1 VSLAISLTYERQGV
15 NLRAGLN
22 ANTQGFDA
30 SLFRPEFGNEVVHG
44 KIFVDRKAVRF
55 VAEGFS
61 EEIPTDLVK
70 VTLEKDG
77 ERVYFTDPRR
87 PDQSIFTPDHS
98 ILEHPTTWQSEA
110 IRSQVT
116 VTLGRRELSRRLRIT
131 AYFLASCVLLVMI
144 ASWSFGAMVRSVAKR
159 IPPSWEQKFGD
170 ETLAKVRKRFVFED
184 DSNRV
189 AQIAAAAAPLIEVL
203 PPDQRNLKFYI
214 VQTEIPN
221 AFALPGGHVAITT
234 GLLDM
239 VDRPEQLLGV
249 LAHEMAHVTQK
260 HFAQKAVTAAGP
272 VAVFGV
278 FLHSDSGLMNVM
290 TIGSGLLVL
299 QGFSKEY
306 ETEADEVGWDYLV
319 KARIDPHGM
328 IEMFQKFQSWQSA
341 RTVIRLPEAF
351 ESHPDLEKRIANL
364 ERREK
369 KLRTTQFRQLD
380 PFELKPP
387 KPQH

>member
-1 VSLAISLTYERQGV
+1 MTREAPIGKIKT
-15 NLRAGLN
+15 GLN
-22 ANTQGFDA
+22 ANTRGFDA

-44 KIFVDRKAVRF
+44 KIFVDRKTVRF

-70 VTLEKDG
+70 VTLEKNSQ
-77 ERVYFTDPRR
+77 RVCFTDPRR
-87 PDQSIFTPDHS
+87 PESQIYTPDHS
-98 ILEHPTTWQSEA
+98 VLAHPTVGQCEA
-110 IRSQVT
+110 IWLQVAGP
-116 VTLGRRELSRRLRIT
+116 LGHRELWRRLRIT
-131 AYFLASCVLLVMI
+131 AYFLASCLLLVMI
-144 ASWSFGAMVRSVAKR
+144 ASWAFGAMVRSVAKR
-159 IPPSWEQKFGD
+159 VPSSWEQKFGD
-170 ETLAKVRKRFVFED
+170 ETLAKVRKKFVFED

-221 AFALPGGHVAITT
+221 AFALPGGHVVITT

-239 VDRPEQLLGV
+239 VDRAEQLLGV

-278 FLHSDSGLMNVM
+278 FLHSRSGLMNVL

-328 IEMFQKFQSWQSA
+328 IEVFQKLQSWQGA

-351 ESHPDLEKRIANL
+351 ESHPDLAKRIANL

-369 KLRTTQFRQLD
+369 KLGTTQFRQLE
-380 PFELKPP
+380 PFDLKPP
-387 KPQH
+387 QRQH